1 MDIQRA
7 QEIIDSPDRITVTY
21 QGVPVWL
28 ESVDARNESIQV
40 HIEDHPTEKRTVS
53 VQELRE
59 H

>member
-7 QEIIDSPDRITVTY
+7 QEIIDSPDHITVTY

-28 ESVDARNESIQV
+28 ESVDTRTYSIHV
-40 HIEDHPTEKRTVS
+40 HLEDDPTKKRTVS

-59 H
+59 Q